1 MSLNTSPLRRSF
13 PLRSPPRRSL
23 PPNRSP
29 PRRSSRRGGRPPPPP
44 FGAPHLLHSV
54 RHAKL
59 SLWHLGQS
67 QSPSIRLLDRSFPLR
82 SPPRRSL
89 PPNRSPPRR
98 SSRRWNPLSFERPPL
113 LPLGSP
119 HRLHSCLKAKLLL
132 LHLGQSQSPPL
143 LPRLLRSNRP
153 PRSFRSN
160 RPPRSL
166 RSKRPPRSFPRRS
179 LLRPLFRSPKFRSSL
194 TFFGRMFTSMP
205 TRLGMSSFLSRWA
218 TWARGA
224 FVFPSTASTLPI

>member
-1 MSLNTSPLRRSF
+1 M
-13 PLRSPPRRSL
+13 
-23 PPNRSP
+23 
-29 PRRSSRRGGRPPPPP
+29 
-44 FGAPHLLHSV
+44 LHSV

-67 QSPSIRLLDRSFPLR
+67 QSPSIRLFERSFPLR

-98 SSRRWNPLSFERPPL
+98 SSRRWNPLSFDRPPPF
-113 LPLGSP
+113 PLGSP

-143 LPRLLRSNRP
+143 FPRSLRSNRP

-166 RSKRPPRSFPRRS
+166 RSKRPPRS

-194 TFFGRMFTSMP
+194 TFFGRMLTSIP
-205 TRLGMSSFLSRWA
+205 TRPGMSSFLSRWA
-218 TWARGA
+218 TCARGA
-224 FVFPSTASTLPI
+224 FVFPSTPSTLPM